1 MAGDH
6 ATVGGT
12 ERDLG
17 DGEVCLMEEGGGA
30 LEVVEDSTGKRKEGE
45 GVEDR
50 KEEGEGMEDRKEEG
64 EDVEDRKE
72 EGEGVEDRG
81 DPGQSMEEDSPASQ
95 DQEGGRMITG
105 VAESAKSAEEE
116 VASESAR
123 SDGDDKASTEESQ
136 KLYNLFAIS
145 VSSSL

>member
-17 DGEVCLMEEGGGA
+17 DGEVCLMEDGGGA
-30 LEVVEDSTGKRKEGE
+30 LEVVEDSTRKRKEGE
-45 GVEDR
+45 GV
-50 KEEGEGMEDRKEEG
+50 EDRKEEG

-95 DQEGGRMITG
+95 DQEDGRMITG

-145 VSSSL
+145 VSSGL